1 MVRTGN
7 VDGPVRKLIAE
18 IGSVNGDLPF
28 ALETVERMAVAGAD
42 YVKGQLY
49 NADTL
54 VTRDAASYGT
64 GLDEPAT
71 QYEAFSKALSYDDWG
86 IVKERCDKLGVVFFG
101 SVFDLAAVDAGV
113 DQGWSAFKIASADI
127 TNRPLLEAVAET
139 GRRVF
144 LSTGASTEFE
154 IRRAADMFTD
164 VTVMACTLTYPCP
177 LIEANVDRV
186 LTLTGTY
193 GQVVGYS
200 DHTRGIAA
208 ADYAFRIGAEFV
220 GKHVTITPGEAGDHA
235 FAIDPTEVKQLVR
248 GDAWG
253 DDAVDALVAGDGKV
267 GPIESESAARL
278 LARRSPVTTTLI
290 SHGDIVDE
298 SNTIM
303 LRPATGI
310 DPFDLPVT
318 AMVDMPVGTTVRSG
332 LVK

>member
-1 MVRTGN
+1 M
-7 VDGPVRKLIAE
+7 RKLIAE
-18 IGSVNGDLPF
+18 IGSANGDLPF
-28 ALETVERMAVAGAD
+28 ALETVERMAVAGAE

-49 NADTL
+49 TADML
-54 VTRDAASYGT
+54 VTRDAATYGT
-64 GLDEPAT
+64 DLDEPAT
-71 QYEAFSKALSYDDWG
+71 QYEAFSKTLSYDEWG
-86 IVKERCDKLGVVFFG
+86 IVKERCDKLGVTFFG
-101 SVFDLAAVDAGV
+101 SVFDLEAVQAGV
-113 DQGWSAFKIASADI
+113 DQDWSAFKIASGDI
-127 TNRPLLEAVAET
+127 TNKPLLEAVAYA
-139 GRRVF
+139 GRHVF
-144 LSTGASTEFE
+144 LSTGAATESE
-154 IRRAADMFTD
+154 ILRAVKLFTT

-186 LTLTGTY
+186 LTLKGWF
-193 GQVVGYS
+193 GSAGYS

-208 ADYAFRIGAEFV
+208 ADYAYRIGATFV
-220 GKHVTITPGEAGDHA
+220 EKHVTITPGEPGDHM
-235 FAIDPTEVKQLVR
+235 FAIDPAEIRQLVR

-253 DDAVDALVAGDGKV
+253 DAAVDALVAGDGKV
-267 GPIESESAARL
+267 APIESEKAARL

-318 AMVDMPVGTTVRSG
+318 AMVDMPVGTTVRNG